1 MTNVLS
7 RRASAKAS
15 TISTGTSRRNERK
28 PRSLRECGSGGAPET
43 AGRTAPGGAVPTLS
57 LAFDLVVLDRRR
69 RLLHIGNGRPGPGG
83 VRGDRVGLGGRLAT
97 PGLRSLLVARLLLR
111 RAGGKRR
118 KLGLVEPPL
127 LDARPLA
134 AALAQVVELGPAHPT
149 PRDDLE
155 LRDRWRVDGERALHT
170 HPEGDLPDGEGLV
183 QAPALTADH
192 HALEDLHPL
201 ATGLHHPDVHAHGV
215 ARPER

>member
-28 PRSLRECGSGGAPET
+28 PRSLRECGSGGAPG
-43 AGRTAPGGAVPTLS
+43 AAVPTLS
-57 LAFDLVVLDRRR
+57 LAFDLVFLDRRR

-83 VRGDRVGLGGRLAT
+83 VRGGRLGPGGVRGDRLGLGGRLAT

-134 AALAQVVELGPAHPT
+134 AALAQ
-149 PRDDLE
+149 
-155 LRDRWRVDGERALHT
+155 
-170 HPEGDLPDGEGLV
+170 
-183 QAPALTADH
+183 
-192 HALEDLHPL
+192 
-201 ATGLHHPDVHAHGV
+201 
-215 ARPER
+215 